1 MRTENL
7 ILSSVI
13 LENIPCLWEKHD
25 ILIFFIDLDNYNA
38 LSAEYL
44 SSIEKENLEKLQTS
58 YFKKRFIVS
67 RTVLKHILCTLLR
80 LDSALSISTY
90 KDRYGKVHI
99 TDHEDLCICISYS
112 ENIIALAVSKVKIGI
127 DVETRRLLELKN
139 TLKYLHNERIYSDK
153 PVTLYP
159 DKSVTDNDFL
169 KTWTLKEAF
178 SKFSNKSM
186 FFFLNKEPDFNNAS
200 YSHFLLDE
208 KYIFSIVV
216 ESDRH
221 TISMSHLEK
230 FI

>member
-7 ILSSVI
+7 ILSSVL
-13 LENIPCLWEKHD
+13 LENIPCLWEKND

-38 LSAEYL
+38 LNTESL
-44 SSIEKENLEKLQTS
+44 SSIEKKYLEKLQTS

-67 RTVLKHILCTLLR
+67 RVVLKHILCTLLKM
-80 LDSALSISTY
+80 DSVLSISTY
-90 KDRYGKVHI
+90 KDRYGEVRI
-99 TDHEDLCICISYS
+99 IDREDLHICISYS
-112 ENIIALAVSKVKIGI
+112 ESIVALAVSKVKIGI
-127 DVETRRLLELKN
+127 DIETKRPLELKN

-159 DKSVTDNDFL
+159 DKSVTDDDFL

-186 FFFLNKEPDFNNAS
+186 FSFLNKEPDFNNAS
-200 YSHFLLDE
+200 CSHFLLDE
-208 KYIFSIVV
+208 KYIFSIVA

-221 TISMSHLEK
+221 TIIMSHLEK